1 VVTCVVA
8 DAHPAILDSVS
19 HLLEQAGGF
28 EVVGVAA
35 RGNEA
40 LALVRELEPDL
51 ALVDAS
57 LPDLDTLELVRRIG
71 SGTRIVVY
79 SGDNDPVHAR
89 AALAAGAAAYVLKA
103 GSLDQLRRAV
113 QAAAAGQ
120 TFVDPQL
127 ERRRTD
133 RPELTVRERQ
143 VLALLAE
150 GLANDEIA
158 GQLAISSPTVRTH
171 TKNAMEKL
179 QASTR
184 TEAVATALRRSLI

>member
-1 VVTCVVA
+1 VVA

-35 RGNEA
+35 RGREA
-40 LALVRELEPDL
+40 LALVGELGPDL

-57 LPDLDTLELVRRIG
+57 LPDLDTVELVRRIG
-71 SGTRIVVY
+71 SETRIIVY
-79 SGDNDPVHAR
+79 SIDDNPARAR
-89 AALAAGAAAYVLKA
+89 AALDAGAAAYVLKA

-113 QAAAAGQ
+113 QAVAAGEQ
-120 TFVDPQL
+120 FVDPEL
-127 ERRRTD
+127 FRGRTERA
-133 RPELTVRERQ
+133 ELTLREQ
-143 VLALLAE
+143 EVLALLAE
-150 GLANDEIA
+150 GLVNDEIA
-158 GQLAISSPTVRTH
+158 GQLAISALTVRTH

-179 QASTR
+179 HATTR

>member
-51 ALVDAS
+51 ALLDAS

-89 AALAAGAAAYVLKA
+89 AALAAGAVAYVLKA

-113 QAAAAGQ
+113 QAAAAGK

>member
-1 VVTCVVA
+1 VASIRFPLVVTCVVA

-51 ALVDAS
+51 ALLDAS
-57 LPDLDTLELVRRIG
+57 LPDLDTLELVRRMG

-89 AALAAGAAAYVLKA
+89 AALAAGAVAYVLKA

-113 QAAAAGQ
+113 QAAAAGK

-143 VLALLAE
+143 
-150 GLANDEIA
+150 
-158 GQLAISSPTVRTH
+158 
-171 TKNAMEKL
+171 
-179 QASTR
+179 
-184 TEAVATALRRSLI
+184 